1 MRAAC
6 YEKQGSAKD
15 DLTLGEM
22 PDRHPAVG
30 EVCIR
35 IAASDINPGDIK
47 KRPSDL
53 PSANSLIGRPMPDW
67 ERGAFRRICWHQSN
81 VLSLGSAGQTGRR
94 AAAERPN
101 DVHVKN
107 AGIFGDTSSPAGYNS
122 PLRAIVCLLNSC
134 FQRSSARSVAR
145 TQVDCKQCESLSR
158 RAQNSAHLPHRSRV
172 HGLFLADPAD
182 LVASMLGSRPSQLDS

>member
-1 MRAAC
+1 MRAAW

-15 DLTLGEM
+15 VLTLGEM

-81 VLSLGSAGQTGRR
+81 VLSLGSAGQTGVVRPLKGLTMFTSKMRAFSATR
-94 AAAERPN
+94 AA
-101 DVHVKN
+101 
-107 AGIFGDTSSPAGYNS
+107 
-122 PLRAIVCLLNSC
+122 
-134 FQRSSARSVAR
+134 
-145 TQVDCKQCESLSR
+145 R
-158 RAQNSAHLPHRSRV
+158 RDIIRR
-172 HGLFLADPAD
+172 
-182 LVASMLGSRPSQLDS
+182 

>member
-67 ERGAFRRICWHQSN
+67 ERGAFRQN
-81 VLSLGSAGQTGRR
+81 
-94 AAAERPN
+94 
-101 DVHVKN
+101 
-107 AGIFGDTSSPAGYNS
+107 
-122 PLRAIVCLLNSC
+122 LLAPK
-134 FQRSSARSVAR
+134 QRSKPGFRRS
-145 TQVDCKQCESLSR
+145 
-158 RAQNSAHLPHRSRV
+158 NRSSCGR
-172 HGLFLADPAD
+172 
-182 LVASMLGSRPSQLDS
+182 